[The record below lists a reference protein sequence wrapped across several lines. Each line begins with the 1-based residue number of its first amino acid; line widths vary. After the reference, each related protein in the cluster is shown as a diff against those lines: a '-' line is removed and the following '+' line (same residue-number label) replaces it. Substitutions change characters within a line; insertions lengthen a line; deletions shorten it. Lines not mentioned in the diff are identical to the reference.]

1 MLVESSL
8 DPDERKKDD
17 DYLRV
22 LDGFARFY
30 NSQITAHAGYMLA
43 TGIGVFTGFVAIIVN
58 SDKIL
63 GFLQSLGIQ
72 WNWAGLVL
80 IGVVVVIGSLYLS
93 SYRWYPLCWICSI
106 YHFARLQ
113 YYDALSEAVLNHL
126 PYTSTDARGLYYTEL
141 KKRAIEPYGDFGE
154 VRILGIGNAIL
165 RLFEARLYVSCQ
177 RDKKHIDDYELDP
190 HEQALFHL
198 SSFYERFT
206 LGRCYAG
213 KKFKFWHKTYSDLL
227 LVAYRST
234 LLRYCRDA
242 RDAANSEN
250 AKIWSLF
257 KPFVDC

>member
-1 MLVESSL
+1 L

-43 TGIGVFTGFVAIIVN
+43 TGIGVFTGFIAIIVN
-58 SDKIL
+58 SDKIV
-63 GFLQSLGIQ
+63 GFLGERGIP
-72 WNWAGLVL
+72 WYWWVL
-80 IGVVVVIGSLYLS
+80 ILIGAFVLYFS
-93 SYRWYPLCWICSI
+93 SYGWPSPFCWISSI

-126 PYTSTDARGLYYTEL
+126 PYTSTDAKGLYYTEL
-141 KKRAIEPYGDFGE
+141 RKRAIEPYDDFGE
-154 VRILGIGNAIL
+154 VGILGIGNAIL

-177 RDKKHIDDYELDP
+177 RDKKDIDGYELNP

-198 SSFYERFT
+198 SSFYEHFT

-213 KKFKFWHKTYSDLL
+213 KEIRFWRKTYSDLL
-227 LVAYRST
+227 LVAYRNT

-242 RDAANSEN
+242 QRTPDSEN
-250 AKIWSLF
+250 AEIWCLF
-257 KPFVDC
+257 KQFIDC